1 MVDAAPDNFPAEFT
15 EGLVEFFTKATDIA
29 VRVDSNEVGPTHMF
43 MALLCGKDIDIDN
56 LNQLRSPE
64 SPTLLWS
71 VLHDLSAD
79 HKSLAHSIATHM
91 KLERPS
97 SPDRNLRPGTPT
109 RGRKRPPV
117 GSQDGPKYKFWLA
130 PFNRHRDQSRPR
142 IIPSPSPST
151 LQVNRTDERTASSS
165 LITAIKLARQRKAEL
180 GDTFVGPYHLL
191 LALIEDKDVK
201 MILVSNDV
209 DISDFER
216 TLKLRKGAKITN
228 AEDNGFPYLAKYATD
243 MTALAREGKLNDTI
257 GRDEEIRRVI
267 QILCRR
273 TKNSAVLIGEPGVG
287 KTAVAEGLAHRIN
300 LRDVP
305 EHLKGT
311 IYSLDLGA
319 LFAGAGKGEYEARV
333 KGVIDDVMRS
343 QQNASPVILF
353 IDELHLITVG
363 KSSGGQSSGMDAA
376 NLLKPALA
384 RGQFRCIG
392 ATTLAEYREHIEK
405 DGALERRFA
414 TVLVNEP
421 TIEEATTILRGT
433 RERYE
438 SHHRVWIMDQAIVTA
453 VKLAHRYLTARRLPD
468 SAFDLMDEACASAR
482 VSQDMKPEAIDTVE
496 QELLQIEGR
505 IKAIERDNH
514 PEDDRALEEAKSVRG
529 SLETRKKR
537 LEEQQKQVRE
547 WWGDIS
553 ALRGLIKAKK
563 DDLDIAKR
571 EKRPSASTIKRL
583 QGELNDLRNRLTETE
598 NRGPKVADNVKALNT
613 YEHRRYTVSRSSP
626 DIITPESIA
635 EVVERATKLPVQRLL
650 ASDKTRL
657 LGLEDALAQQVV
669 GQPEAVKSVT
679 NAIQLSRTG
688 LNNANRPIA
697 SLLFTGP
704 SGTGKTLLSKALAQE
719 LFGQTTSMVRIDGS
733 EYSQSHSISRL
744 IGSPPGYVGYDQGG
758 QLTEYV
764 RRTPYCIVLLDEIE
778 KTCLEFLTLF
788 LQVLDEG
795 RLTDGHGRL
804 VDFRNCVIIMTS
816 NVGADLLSAADNPIK
831 EAVRLKVMD
840 RFKDARFP
848 VEFLNRIDDVV
859 MFCTMSQAVMKS
871 ILKKNLQDLK
881 QREGMKRL
889 HLDIDTQAES
899 WLISVGISPQY
910 GARPLARVIQRELL
924 NPLSQRLL
932 EGTVKEGDEVHVRL
946 NDKKDGLYIH
956 RNHEL
961 PADEHT
967 VPTSD
972 TVEVPSRRTWRKGA
986 N

>member
-1 MVDAAPDNFPAEFT
+1 
-15 EGLVEFFTKATDIA
+15 A
-29 VRVDSNEVGPTHMF
+29 V
-43 MALLCGKDIDIDN
+43 
-56 LNQLRSPE
+56 LR
-64 SPTLLWS
+64 
-71 VLHDLSAD
+71 
-79 HKSLAHSIATHM
+79 
-91 KLERPS
+91 
-97 SPDRNLRPGTPT
+97 
-109 RGRKRPPV
+109 
-117 GSQDGPKYKFWLA
+117 
-130 PFNRHRDQSRPR
+130 
-142 IIPSPSPST
+142 
-151 LQVNRTDERTASSS
+151 
-165 LITAIKLARQRKAEL
+165 
-180 GDTFVGPYHLL
+180 
-191 LALIEDKDVK
+191 
-201 MILVSNDV
+201 
-209 DISDFER
+209 
-216 TLKLRKGAKITN
+216 
-228 AEDNGFPYLAKYATD
+228 YATD

-300 LRDVP
+300 SRDVP

-319 LFAGAGKGEYEARV
+319 LFAGAGKGEYEAASLFP
-333 KGVIDDVMRS
+333 RS
-343 QQNASPVILF
+343 LRLYWLTQQNANPVILF

-363 KSSGGQSSGMDAA
+363 KSSSGQSSGMDAA

-514 PEDDRALEEAKSVRG
+514 PADDRALEEAKSVRS

-537 LEEQQKQVRE
+537 LEEQQQKVRE

-563 DDLDIAKR
+563 DDLDIVK
-571 EKRPSASTIKRL
+571 K
-583 QGELNDLRNRLTETE
+583 LTETE
-598 NRGPKVADNVKALNT
+598 NRGPKVADNMKALNA
-613 YEHRRYTVSRSSP
+613 YEHRRYIVSRSSP

-635 EVVERATKLPVQRLL
+635 EVVERATKIPVQRLL

-688 LNNANRPIA
+688 LNNTNRPIA

-816 NVGADLLSAADNPIK
+816 NVGADLLSAENGPIQ

-840 RFKDARFP
+840 RFKDVRFP

-859 MFCTMSQAVMKS
+859 MFRTMSQAVMKS

-889 HLDIDTQAES
+889 HLDIDAQAET

-932 EGTVKEGDEVHVRL
+932 EGTVK
-946 NDKKDGLYIH
+946 
-956 RNHEL
+956 
-961 PADEHT
+961 
-967 VPTSD
+967 
-972 TVEVPSRRTWRKGA
+972 
-986 N
+986 

>member
-1 MVDAAPDNFPAEFT
+1 
-15 EGLVEFFTKATDIA
+15 
-29 VRVDSNEVGPTHMF
+29 
-43 MALLCGKDIDIDN
+43 
-56 LNQLRSPE
+56 
-64 SPTLLWS
+64 
-71 VLHDLSAD
+71 
-79 HKSLAHSIATHM
+79 
-91 KLERPS
+91 
-97 SPDRNLRPGTPT
+97 
-109 RGRKRPPV
+109 
-117 GSQDGPKYKFWLA
+117 
-130 PFNRHRDQSRPR
+130 
-142 IIPSPSPST
+142 
-151 LQVNRTDERTASSS
+151 
-165 LITAIKLARQRKAEL
+165 
-180 GDTFVGPYHLL
+180 
-191 LALIEDKDVK
+191 
-201 MILVSNDV
+201 
-209 DISDFER
+209 
-216 TLKLRKGAKITN
+216 
-228 AEDNGFPYLAKYATD
+228 

-319 LFAGAGKGEYEARV
+319 LFAGAGKGEYEAASLFPRSLRLY
-333 KGVIDDVMRS
+333 GLHVMRS

-571 EKRPSASTIKRL
+571 
-583 QGELNDLRNRLTETE
+583 LTETE

-635 EVVERATKLPVQRLL
+635 EVVERATKIPVQRLL

-932 EGTVKEGDEVHVRL
+932 EGTVKEGDESNVQAH
-946 NDKKDGLYIH
+946 YILWSIDMYH
-956 RNHEL
+956 DDAGRKAHGSRTPVSNLL
-961 PADEHT
+961 PSGESSHPPRMTRDAI
-967 VPTSD
+967 
-972 TVEVPSRRTWRKGA
+972 A
-986 N
+986 NMFSIRFALFKLSPHPAWWIA